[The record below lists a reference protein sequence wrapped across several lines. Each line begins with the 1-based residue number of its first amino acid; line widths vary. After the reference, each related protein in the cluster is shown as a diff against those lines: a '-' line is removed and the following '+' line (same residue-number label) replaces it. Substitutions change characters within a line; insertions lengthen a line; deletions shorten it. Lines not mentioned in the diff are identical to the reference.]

1 MNFPEELANRIQWTE
16 GVVKSFLPEETG
28 NQKEIMEAMNYSVT
42 A

>member
-28 NQKEIMEAMNYSVT
+28 NQKEIMEENGFAHC
-42 A
+42 